1 MKRLLLLTAIFL
13 NGCVSTGMGWNV
25 SPQQVMAETSPR
37 ETYLF
42 DGDVASLET
51 CIQLKLYEIPSRPSA
66 LDYKGDRLVM
76 LMGGGGFLQPGNVVV
91 VIYRISKD
99 KSLDLFV
106 TGEYF
111 FKKFLFSIAEECTE
125 NF

>member
-13 NGCVSTGMGWNV
+13 TGCVSTGMGWNV

-37 ETYLF
+37 ATYQF
-42 DGDVASLET
+42 DGDVAALEN
-51 CIQLKLYEIPSRPSA
+51 CIKLKLYEIPTQPST

-76 LMGGGGFLQPGNVVV
+76 VMGGGGLHQPRVVSS
-91 VIYRISKD
+91 IYRISKD
-99 KSLDLFV
+99 KSFDLFV

-111 FKKFLFSIAEECTE
+111 FKKMFFSIAEECAE

>member
-1 MKRLLLLTAIFL
+1 MKRLLLLSATFL
-13 NGCVSTGMGWNV
+13 TGCVSTGMGWNV

-37 ETYLF
+37 ATYQF
-42 DGDVASLET
+42 DGDVASLEN
-51 CIQLKLYEIPSRPSA
+51 CIKLKLYEIPTQPST

-76 LMGGGGFLQPGNVVV
+76 VMGGGTPRVVHS
-91 VIYRISKD
+91 IYRISKD

-111 FKKFLFSIAEECTE
+111 FKKFFFSIAEECAE
-125 NF
+125 NS